1 MKNRGIMLLVMLTG
15 MFACGLIGF
24 FIGRSVNH
32 SEITMSG
39 YVEPTRPTVGHPT
52 EPSFDQTSPSEP
64 LLVNINTATV
74 DELMTL
80 PGIGATLAQRIVDYR
95 SENGAFE
102 SLSDLLNVDDIGQTR
117 LENILDYIT
126 IGGKP

>member
-1 MKNRGIMLLVMLTG
+1 MKK
-15 MFACGLIGF
+15 AGLIMVLVTLVFCAFAVGF
-24 FIGRSVNH
+24 FIGRSVNNG
-32 SEITMSG
+32 SIQVSSI
-39 YVEPTRPTVGHPT
+39 PTISPTQAPSAATSPT
-52 EPSFDQTSPSEP
+52 EPQVQFP
-64 LLVNINTATV
+64 LDINTATV